1 MNIYTQK
8 QNWKIALGA
17 AAIIIVIASLAYT
30 NYLIKQIANDERSK
44 IKIWA
49 GAIQK
54 KARLVKYTNE
64 LFDKIKS
71 EERKRVEIWAE
82 ASKMLTISESSADL
96 NFYLNVLDNNTTIPV
111 ILADD
116 KGNITSWKN
125 IDSVDNN
132 PYTTLTQNQK
142 DQLRAELQKM
152 RNQKDSILIP
162 LKDNSNNVIFYR
174 ESKLFN
180 ELRFTLD
187 DLIKSFITEVV
198 NNYASVPVLITDGNK
213 NNIIASG
220 NIPESEIKG
229 NNNIKNLITK
239 MSKENLPIEIDLGS
253 NQKNFIF
260 YQDSSLLLLI
270 KYFPF
275 IQLGVIGF
283 LILIGYS
290 LFSTA
295 RKAEQNQVWVG
306 MAKETAHQ
314 LGTPL
319 SSLIAWN
326 ELIKARGGNEDFIEI
341 EKDINRLET
350 ITERFSKI
358 GSKPQLDKQNIKEVL
373 QHAVDYMRTRTS
385 TKILFALKSETNVEV
400 KCNIA
405 LFEWVIENLIRNAAD
420 AMEGEGSINIHVFDQ
435 SQFVY
440 IDIEDTGKGIP
451 KSKFKTVFKPGY
463 TTKKRGWGLGLSLT
477 KRIIENYHGG
487 KIFVKGSELEKGT
500 TFRIVLNK

>member
-1 MNIYTQK
+1 
-8 QNWKIALGA
+8 
-17 AAIIIVIASLAYT
+17 
-30 NYLIKQIANDERSK
+30 
-44 IKIWA
+44 
-49 GAIQK
+49 
-54 KARLVKYTNE
+54 
-64 LFDKIKS
+64 
-71 EERKRVEIWAE
+71 
-82 ASKMLTISESSADL
+82 
-96 NFYLNVLDNNTTIPV
+96 LNVLDNNATIPV

-116 KGNITSWKN
+116 QGNITSWKN
-125 IDSVDNN
+125 IDSVENKTYSN
-132 PYTTLTQNQK
+132 LSELQK
-142 DQLRAELQKM
+142 NRLLAELQKM
-152 RNQKDSILIP
+152 RTQKDSILIP
-162 LKDNSNNVIFYR
+162 LTANTNNVIFYS

-180 ELRFTLD
+180 ELRYTLD

-198 NNYASVPVLITDGNK
+198 NNYASVPVLITDGVQRNV
-213 NNIIASG
+213 IASG
-220 NIPESEIKG
+220 NIAKQEINSFEETNK
-229 NNNIKNLITK
+229 LIRK
-239 MSKENLPIEIDLGS
+239 MSRENLPIEIDLGAGE
-253 NQKNFIF
+253 KNYIF

-358 GSKPQLDKQNIKEVL
+358 GSKPQLDKHDIKEVL

-385 TKILFALKSETNVEV
+385 KKITFTLKSETEVAV
-400 KCNIA
+400 KCNVA

-420 AMEGEGSINIHVFDQ
+420 AMEGEGQINIHVFDQ

-440 IDIEDTGKGIP
+440 IDIEDTGKGIS

-487 KIFVKGSELEKGT
+487 KIFVKGSEIDKGT